1 MIGMVLKLGTV
12 GIPMMTILGWLAFAA
27 SEPAKVVDTSLGRQ
41 ASPTAGVVTPGV
53 TTESRVVQQLGVPQF
68 VTRVGHDDF
77 WVYRPATIPTLVT
90 LARIQSGQ
98 GPGAGGT
105 VAPLAVDQIAILQ
118 FSAETKILKLA
129 YGRTTGRP

>member
-12 GIPMMTILGWLAFAA
+12 GIPVMTILGWLAFAA
-27 SEPAKVVDTSLGRQ
+27 PEPATAVDTSLGRQ
-41 ASPTAGVVTPGV
+41 ASATARVITPGV
-53 TTESRVVQQLGVPQF
+53 TTESRVVQQLGVPRF

-77 WVYRPATIPTLVT
+77 WVYRLDTIPALVT
-90 LARIQSGQ
+90 FERIQSGQ
-98 GPGAGGT
+98 VPGAGGT